1 MKARLFLSST
11 AVLAAVLLTGPA
23 SATDQLAQTHQ
34 VVVGATD
41 VLQANSTALI
51 PDLTIA
57 PADQQVAFASHESHS
72 SHASHAS
79 HASHSSHT
87 SSSFV

>member
-1 MKARLFLSST
+1 MKTRLFLSST
-11 AVLAAVLLTGPA
+11 AALAAALLAAPA
-23 SATDQLAQTHQ
+23 LATNLPTQNHQ
-34 VVVGATD
+34 VAAVVAGS
-41 VLQANSTALI
+41 LPANPTTLV

-72 SHASHAS
+72 SHASHS
-79 HASHSSHT
+79 SHSSHT